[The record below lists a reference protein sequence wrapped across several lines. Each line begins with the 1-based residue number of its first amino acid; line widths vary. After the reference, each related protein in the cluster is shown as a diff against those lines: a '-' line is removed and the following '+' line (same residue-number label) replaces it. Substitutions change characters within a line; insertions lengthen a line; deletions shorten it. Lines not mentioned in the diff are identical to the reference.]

1 MLADVKI
8 ALCRPIAPQLIC
20 MALSLLLILQIIVGV
35 RSFFSLDKAASVRHD
50 QLIDTKI
57 KAKQPSLNVSLNTA
71 FFGDY
76 VPKNLSDSD
85 VKQSMLDLTVVG
97 IMFSDNSEEA
107 SHVIIRSA
115 GGRDQTF
122 GIGDSLPGGV
132 VIKRITSDG
141 VLIGRNGSLERLSLQ
156 KNALTFEPPAKPLRN
171 SK

>member
-8 ALCRPIAPQLIC
+8 ALSRPIVPKLIC
-20 MALSLLLILQIIVGV
+20 VTLVLLLVSWIAVGT
-35 RSFFSLDKAASVRHD
+35 RSFFSLDNAMNVGHD
-50 QLIDTKI
+50 QLIDIKI
-57 KAKQPSLNVSLNTA
+57 RAKRPSLNTA

-76 VPKNLSDSD
+76 VPKNLSDAD

-97 IMFSDNSEEA
+97 IMFAESEEG
-107 SHVIIRSA
+107 SHVIIRTA
-115 GGRDQTF
+115 GGREQTF
-122 GIGDSLPGGV
+122 SIGDSLPGGA

-141 VLIGRNGSLERLSLQ
+141 VLIGRNGSLESLSLQ